1 MKNIAKR
8 VNTEVVDYAADFMTS
23 NLSIGGHGH
32 LQSETAFALHDQKMQ
47 ILLISKQAE
56 VD

>member
-32 LQSETAFALHDQKMQ
+32 LQPETAFALHDQKMQ